1 MWINNEIKKLKE
13 KECSFNT
20 QIFKNRLELNNMPEI
35 PTSRIRK
42 LRTWMPGK
50 NSSELISLD
59 ENKNQISLI
68 DLASNDYLDLARH
81 PLLINAAKQT
91 LESDGVGSGGSRFI
105 TGSRNIHQELETKLA
120 QWLNRDIVLLYPSG
134 FQANLAAVL
143 ALTERHT
150 PVICDRLIHHSLLV
164 GIKASGA
171 KLIRFKHNNL
181 SDLEKLLKR
190 AKHNDPQKRPL
201 VITESL
207 FSMEGTTA
215 PIKEISK
222 LCIKYDSKLLVDE
235 AHAFGV
241 MGSAGRGETFGLKK
255 PISIISGTFGK
266 AFGSGGAFLATDKLT
281 GENLIQNCGAFR
293 YTTALAPPLC
303 ASALAALNLIICNPN
318 WGSNLQEESIALRDK
333 LSQIGWQRPLGRGPI
348 ISIILGSD
356 ELAMDYQKKLE
367 DEGLLTVAIRP
378 PTVPEG
384 KSRLRLV
391 IRRNTPIETLDKL
404 IKVLKDK

>member
-1 MWINNEIKKLKE
+1 
-13 KECSFNT
+13 
-20 QIFKNRLELNNMPEI
+20 MPEI
-35 PTSRIRK
+35 PNSRIRK
-42 LRTWMPGK
+42 LRTWAPGK
-50 NSSELISLD
+50 RSSELIGED
-59 ENKNQISLI
+59 ENKNQITLI

-81 PLLINAAKQT
+81 PLLIEAARHT
-91 LESDGVGSGGSRFI
+91 LETDGVGSGGSRFI
-105 TGSRNIHQELETKLA
+105 TGSRNIHQTLETKLA
-120 QWLNRDIVLLYPSG
+120 EWLDREIVLIYPSG

-143 ALTERHT
+143 ALSDRHT

-164 GIKASGA
+164 GVKASGA
-171 KLIRFKHNNL
+171 KLFRFKHNNL
-181 SDLEKLLKR
+181 SELEKLLKKSR
-190 AKHNDPQKRPL
+190 QNNPRKQPL

-222 LCIKYDSKLLVDE
+222 LCIEYDSKLLIDE

-241 MGSAGRGETFGLKK
+241 MGSAGRGESFELKE

-266 AFGSGGAFLATDKLT
+266 AFGSGGAFLATDKIT
-281 GENLIQNCGAFR
+281 GKNLIQNCGAFR

-303 ASALAALNLIICNPN
+303 ASALAALNLIKSNPS
-318 WGSNLQEESIALRDK
+318 WGSELKEKSKALRDR
-333 LSQIGWQRPLGRGPI
+333 LSQVGWQRPAGEGPI

-356 ELAMDYQKKLE
+356 RLAMDYQERLE
-367 DEGLLTVAIRP
+367 AQGLLTVAIRP

-391 IRRNTPIETLDKL
+391 IRRNTPDQAFERLIE
-404 IKVLKDK
+404 ILKNK

>member
-1 MWINNEIKKLKE
+1 
-13 KECSFNT
+13 
-20 QIFKNRLELNNMPEI
+20 MPEI
-35 PTSRIRK
+35 PNIRTRK
-42 LRTWMPGK
+42 LRTWIPGK
-50 NSSELISLD
+50 SSSELIGVD

-68 DLASNDYLDLARH
+68 DLASNDYLDLTRH
-81 PLLINAAKQT
+81 PSLIKAAKQT
-91 LESDGVGSGGSRFI
+91 IETNGVGSGGSRFI
-105 TGSRNIHQELETKLA
+105 TGSRDIHRQLETNLA
-120 QWLNRDIVLLYPSG
+120 EWLNRDTVLLYPSG

-143 ALTERHT
+143 ALTDRHT

-164 GIKASGA
+164 GVKASGA

-181 SDLEKLLKR
+181 SELERLLKKSR
-190 AKHNDPQKRPL
+190 QSNPLKQPL

-222 LCIKYDSKLLVDE
+222 LCIKYDSKLLIDE

-241 MGSAGRGETFGLKK
+241 MGPAGRGESFGLKE

-266 AFGSGGAFLATDKLT
+266 AFGSGGAFLATDKIT

-303 ASALAALNLIICNPN
+303 ASALAALNLIKSNPS
-318 WGSNLQEESIALRDK
+318 WGTKLKETSIALRER
-333 LSQIGWQRPLGRGPI
+333 LSQIGWQRPVGGGPI

-356 ELAMDYQKKLE
+356 KLALDYQRILE
-367 DEGLLTVAIRP
+367 EKGLLTVAIRP

-391 IRRNTPIETLDKL
+391 IKRNTPTDAYERL
-404 IKVLKDK
+404 IKVLKNK

>member
-1 MWINNEIKKLKE
+1 
-13 KECSFNT
+13 
-20 QIFKNRLELNNMPEI
+20 MPEI
-35 PTSRIRK
+35 PNSRIRK
-42 LRTWMPGK
+42 LRTWAPGK
-50 NSSELISLD
+50 RSSELIGED
-59 ENKNQISLI
+59 ENKNQITLI

-81 PLLINAAKQT
+81 PLLIEAARHT
-91 LESDGVGSGGSRFI
+91 LETDGVGSGGSRFI
-105 TGSRNIHQELETKLA
+105 TGSRNIHQKLETKLA
-120 QWLNRDIVLLYPSG
+120 EWLDREIVLIYPSG

-143 ALTERHT
+143 ALSDRHT

-164 GIKASGA
+164 GVKASGA
-171 KLIRFKHNNL
+171 KLFRFKHNNL
-181 SDLEKLLKR
+181 SELEKLLKKSR
-190 AKHNDPQKRPL
+190 QNNPRKQPL

-222 LCIKYDSKLLVDE
+222 LCIQYDSKLLIDE

-241 MGSAGRGETFGLKK
+241 MGSAGRGESFELKE

-266 AFGSGGAFLATDKLT
+266 AFGSGGAFLATDKIT
-281 GENLIQNCGAFR
+281 GKNLIQNCGAFR

-303 ASALAALNLIICNPN
+303 ASALAALNLIKSNPN
-318 WGSNLQEESIALRDK
+318 WGSELKEKSKALRDR
-333 LSQIGWQRPLGRGPI
+333 LSQVGWQRPAGEGPI

-356 ELAMDYQKKLE
+356 RLAMDYQKRLE
-367 DEGLLTVAIRP
+367 AQGLLTVAIRP

-391 IRRNTPIETLDKL
+391 IRRNTPDQAFERLIE
-404 IKVLKDK
+404 ILKNK

>member
-1 MWINNEIKKLKE
+1 
-13 KECSFNT
+13 
-20 QIFKNRLELNNMPEI
+20 MPEI
-35 PTSRIRK
+35 PNSRIRK
-42 LRTWMPGK
+42 LRTWAPGK
-50 NSSELISLD
+50 RSSELIGED
-59 ENKNQISLI
+59 ENKNQITLI

-81 PLLINAAKQT
+81 PLLIEAARHT
-91 LESDGVGSGGSRFI
+91 LETDGVGSGGSRFI
-105 TGSRNIHQELETKLA
+105 TGSRNIHQKLETKLA
-120 QWLNRDIVLLYPSG
+120 EWLDRDIVLIYPSG

-143 ALTERHT
+143 ALSDRHT

-164 GIKASGA
+164 GVKASGA
-171 KLIRFKHNNL
+171 KLFRFKHNNL
-181 SDLEKLLKR
+181 SELEKLLKKSR
-190 AKHNDPQKRPL
+190 QNNPRKQPL

-222 LCIKYDSKLLVDE
+222 LCIEYDSKLLIDE

-241 MGSAGRGETFGLKK
+241 MGSAGRGESFQLKE

-266 AFGSGGAFLATDKLT
+266 AFGSGGAFLATDKIT
-281 GENLIQNCGAFR
+281 GQSLIQNCGAFR

-303 ASALAALNLIICNPN
+303 ASALAALNLIKSNPN
-318 WGSNLQEESIALRDK
+318 WGSELKEKSKALRDR
-333 LSQIGWQRPLGRGPI
+333 LSQVGWQRPAGEGPI

-356 ELAMDYQKKLE
+356 RLAMDYQKRLE
-367 DEGLLTVAIRP
+367 AQGLLTVAIRP

-391 IRRNTPIETLDKL
+391 IRRNTPDQAFERLIE
-404 IKVLKDK
+404 ILKNK

>member
-1 MWINNEIKKLKE
+1 MNEIP
-13 KECSFNT
+13 NT
-20 QIFKNRLELNNMPEI
+20 
-35 PTSRIRK
+35 RIRK
-42 LRTWMPGK
+42 LRTWTPGK
-50 NSSELISLD
+50 SSSELIGID
-59 ENKNQISLI
+59 ENQNQITLI

-81 PLLINAAKQT
+81 PLLIEAARQI
-91 LESDGVGSGGSRFI
+91 LEADGVGSGGSRFI
-105 TGSRNIHQELETKLA
+105 TGSRNIHHKLEKKIA
-120 QWLNRDIVLLYPSG
+120 EWLNRDIVLLYPSG

-143 ALTERHT
+143 ALADRHT
-150 PVICDRLIHHSLLV
+150 TVICDRLIHHSLLV

-171 KLIRFKHNNL
+171 KLFRFKHNNL
-181 SDLEKLLKR
+181 SELETLLKKSR
-190 AKHNDPQKRPL
+190 QRNPQNKPL

-222 LCIKYDSKLLVDE
+222 LCIKHNSKLLIDE

-241 MGSAGRGETFGLKK
+241 MGSEGRGESFGLKK

-266 AFGSGGAFLATDKLT
+266 AFGSGGAFLATDKIT

-303 ASALAALNLIICNPN
+303 ASALAALNLIKSNPG
-318 WGSNLQEESIALRDK
+318 WGIKLQEESIALRDK
-333 LSQIGWQRPLGRGPI
+333 LSLIGWERPLGKGPI
-348 ISIILGSD
+348 ISIMLGSD

-367 DEGLLTVAIRP
+367 AQGILTAAIRP

-384 KSRLRLV
+384 HSRLRLV
-391 IRRNTPIETLDKL
+391 IRRNTPEKTFDRL
-404 IKVLKDK
+404 LKILKNK

>member
-1 MWINNEIKKLKE
+1 
-13 KECSFNT
+13 
-20 QIFKNRLELNNMPEI
+20 MPDI
-35 PTSRIRK
+35 PNSRIRK
-42 LRTWMPGK
+42 LRTWAPGK
-50 NSSELISLD
+50 RSSELIGED
-59 ENKNQISLI
+59 KNKNKITLI

-81 PLLINAAKQT
+81 PLLIEAARHT
-91 LESDGVGSGGSRFI
+91 LETDGVGSGGSRFI
-105 TGSRNIHQELETKLA
+105 TGSRNIHQKLETKLSE
-120 QWLNRDIVLLYPSG
+120 WLDREIVLIYPSG

-143 ALTERHT
+143 ALTDRHT

-164 GIKASGA
+164 GVKASGA
-171 KLIRFKHNNL
+171 KLFRFKHNNL
-181 SDLEKLLKR
+181 SELEKLLKKSR
-190 AKHNDPQKRPL
+190 QNNPRKQPL

-215 PIKEISK
+215 PIKEISN
-222 LCIKYDSKLLVDE
+222 LCIEYDSKLLIDE

-241 MGSAGRGETFGLKK
+241 MGSAGRGESFGLKE

-266 AFGSGGAFLATDKLT
+266 AFGSGGAFLATDKIT

-303 ASALAALNLIICNPN
+303 ASALAALNLIESNPS
-318 WGSNLQEESIALRDK
+318 WGSELKEKSKVLRDR
-333 LSQIGWQRPLGRGPI
+333 LSQVGWQRPAGDGPI

-356 ELAMDYQKKLE
+356 RLAMDYQERLE
-367 DEGLLTVAIRP
+367 AQGLLTVAIRP

-391 IRRNTPIETLDKL
+391 IRRNTPAHAFERL
-404 IKVLKDK
+404 IKVLKKK

>member
-1 MWINNEIKKLKE
+1 
-13 KECSFNT
+13 
-20 QIFKNRLELNNMPEI
+20 MPEN
-35 PTSRIRK
+35 PNSRNRK
-42 LRTWMPGK
+42 LRTWAPGK
-50 NSSELISLD
+50 RSSELIGED
-59 ENKNQISLI
+59 ENKNQITLI

-81 PLLINAAKQT
+81 PLLIEAARHT
-91 LESDGVGSGGSRFI
+91 LETDGVGSGGSRFI
-105 TGSRNIHQELETKLA
+105 TGSRNIHQKLETKLA
-120 QWLNRDIVLLYPSG
+120 EWLDREIVLIYPSG

-143 ALTERHT
+143 ALSDRHT

-164 GIKASGA
+164 GVKASGA
-171 KLIRFKHNNL
+171 KLFRFKHNNL
-181 SDLEKLLKR
+181 SELEKLLKKSR
-190 AKHNDPQKRPL
+190 QNNPRKQPL

-222 LCIKYDSKLLVDE
+222 LCIEYDSKLLIDE

-241 MGSAGRGETFGLKK
+241 MGSAGRGESFELKE

-266 AFGSGGAFLATDKLT
+266 AFGSGGAFLATDKIT
-281 GENLIQNCGAFR
+281 GKNLIQNCGAFR

-303 ASALAALNLIICNPN
+303 ASALAALNLIKSNPN
-318 WGSNLQEESIALRDK
+318 WGSELKEKSKALRDR
-333 LSQIGWQRPLGRGPI
+333 LSQVGWQRPAGEGPI

-356 ELAMDYQKKLE
+356 RLAMDYQERLE
-367 DEGLLTVAIRP
+367 AQGLLTVAIRP

-391 IRRNTPIETLDKL
+391 IRRNTPDQAFERLIE
-404 IKVLKDK
+404 ILKNK

>member
-1 MWINNEIKKLKE
+1 
-13 KECSFNT
+13 
-20 QIFKNRLELNNMPEI
+20 MPEI
-35 PTSRIRK
+35 PNSRIRK
-42 LRTWMPGK
+42 LRTWVPGK
-50 NSSELISLD
+50 RSSELIGED
-59 ENKNQISLI
+59 ENKNQITLI

-81 PLLINAAKQT
+81 PLLIEAARHT
-91 LESDGVGSGGSRFI
+91 LETDGVGSGGSRFI
-105 TGSRNIHQELETKLA
+105 TGSRNIHQKLETKLA
-120 QWLNRDIVLLYPSG
+120 EWLDREIVLIYPSG

-143 ALTERHT
+143 ALSDRHT

-164 GIKASGA
+164 GVKASGA
-171 KLIRFKHNNL
+171 KLFRFKHNNL
-181 SDLEKLLKR
+181 SELEKLLKKSR
-190 AKHNDPQKRPL
+190 QNNPRKQPL

-222 LCIKYDSKLLVDE
+222 LCIEYDSKLLIDE

-241 MGSAGRGETFGLKK
+241 MGSEGRGESFGLKE

-266 AFGSGGAFLATDKLT
+266 AFGSGGAFLATDKIT

-303 ASALAALNLIICNPN
+303 ASALAALNLIESNPN
-318 WGSNLQEESIALRDK
+318 WGSELKEKSKALRDR
-333 LSQIGWQRPLGRGPI
+333 LSQVGWQRPAGEGPI

-356 ELAMDYQKKLE
+356 RLAMDYQKRLE
-367 DEGLLTVAIRP
+367 AQGLLTVAIRP

-391 IRRNTPIETLDKL
+391 IRRNTPDQAFERLIE
-404 IKVLKDK
+404 ILKHK

>member
-1 MWINNEIKKLKE
+1 
-13 KECSFNT
+13 
-20 QIFKNRLELNNMPEI
+20 MPEI
-35 PTSRIRK
+35 PNSRIRK
-42 LRTWMPGK
+42 LRTWAPGK
-50 NSSELISLD
+50 RSSELIGED
-59 ENKNQISLI
+59 KNKNQITLI

-81 PLLINAAKQT
+81 PLLIEAARHT
-91 LESDGVGSGGSRFI
+91 LETDGVGSGGSRFI
-105 TGSRNIHQELETKLA
+105 TGSRNIHQKLETKLA
-120 QWLNRDIVLLYPSG
+120 EWLDREIVLIYPSG

-143 ALTERHT
+143 ALSDRHT

-164 GIKASGA
+164 GVKASGA
-171 KLIRFKHNNL
+171 KLFRFKHNNL
-181 SDLEKLLKR
+181 SELEKLLKKSR
-190 AKHNDPQKRPL
+190 QNNPRKQPL

-222 LCIKYDSKLLVDE
+222 LCIQYDSKLLIDE

-241 MGSAGRGETFGLKK
+241 MGSAGRGESFELKE

-266 AFGSGGAFLATDKLT
+266 AFGSGGAFLATDKIT
-281 GENLIQNCGAFR
+281 GKNLIQNCGAFR

-303 ASALAALNLIICNPN
+303 ASALAALNLIKSNPN
-318 WGSNLQEESIALRDK
+318 WGSELKEKSKALRDR
-333 LSQIGWQRPLGRGPI
+333 LSQVGWQRPAGEGPI

-356 ELAMDYQKKLE
+356 RLAMDYQERLE
-367 DEGLLTVAIRP
+367 AQGLLTVAIRP

-391 IRRNTPIETLDKL
+391 IRRNTPDQAFERLIE
-404 IKVLKDK
+404 ILKNK

>member
-1 MWINNEIKKLKE
+1 ML
-13 KECSFNT
+13 
-20 QIFKNRLELNNMPEI
+20 EI
-35 PTSRIRK
+35 PNSRIRK
-42 LRTWMPGK
+42 LRTWVPGER
-50 NSSELISLD
+50 SSELIGVD
-59 ENKNQISLI
+59 ENKNQITLI

-81 PLLINAAKQT
+81 PLLIEAARQI
-91 LESDGVGSGGSRFI
+91 LETDGVGSGGSRFI
-105 TGSRNIHQELETKLA
+105 TGSRNIHQRLETKLA
-120 QWLNRDIVLLYPSG
+120 EWLDREIVLLYPSG

-143 ALTERHT
+143 ALTDRHT

-164 GIKASGA
+164 GVKASGA

-181 SDLEKLLKR
+181 SELERLLKKSR
-190 AKHNDPQKRPL
+190 QSNPQKKPL

-222 LCIKYDSKLLVDE
+222 LCIKYDSKLLIDE

-241 MGSAGRGETFGLKK
+241 MGPEGRGESFGLKEPK
-255 PISIISGTFGK
+255 SIISGTFGK
-266 AFGSGGAFLATDKLT
+266 AFGSGGAFLATDKIT

-303 ASALAALNLIICNPN
+303 ASALAALNLIESNPS
-318 WGSNLQEESIALRDK
+318 WGSKLKEKSLALRDK
-333 LSQIGWQRPLGRGPI
+333 LSRMGWQRPAGVGPI

-356 ELAMDYQKKLE
+356 ELAMDYQKRLE
-367 DEGLLTVAIRP
+367 VEGLLTVAIRP

-391 IRRNTPIETLDKL
+391 IRRNTPVQAFERL
-404 IKVLKDK
+404 IAVLKNK

>member
-1 MWINNEIKKLKE
+1 
-13 KECSFNT
+13 
-20 QIFKNRLELNNMPEI
+20 MPEI
-35 PTSRIRK
+35 PNSRIRK
-42 LRTWMPGK
+42 LRTWAPGK
-50 NSSELISLD
+50 RSYELIGQN
-59 ENKNQISLI
+59 ENKNQITLI

-81 PLLINAAKQT
+81 PLLIEAARHT
-91 LESDGVGSGGSRFI
+91 LETDGVGSGGSRFI
-105 TGSRNIHQELETKLA
+105 TGSRNIHQKLETKLA
-120 QWLNRDIVLLYPSG
+120 EWLDREIVLIYPSG

-143 ALTERHT
+143 ALSDRHT

-164 GIKASGA
+164 GVKASGA
-171 KLIRFKHNNL
+171 KLFRFKHNNL
-181 SDLEKLLKR
+181 SELEKLL
-190 AKHNDPQKRPL
+190 QKSRQSNPRKQPL

-222 LCIKYDSKLLVDE
+222 LCIEYDSKLLIDE

-241 MGSAGRGETFGLKK
+241 MGSAGRGESFELKE

-266 AFGSGGAFLATDKLT
+266 AFGSGGAFLATDKIT
-281 GENLIQNCGAFR
+281 GKNLIQNCGAFR

-303 ASALAALNLIICNPN
+303 ASALAALNLIKSNPN
-318 WGSNLQEESIALRDK
+318 WGSELKEKSKALRDR
-333 LSQIGWQRPLGRGPI
+333 LSQVGWQRPAGEGPI

-356 ELAMDYQKKLE
+356 RLAMDYQERLE
-367 DEGLLTVAIRP
+367 AQGLLTVAIRP

-391 IRRNTPIETLDKL
+391 IRRNTPDQAFERLIE
-404 IKVLKDK
+404 ILKNK

>member
-1 MWINNEIKKLKE
+1 
-13 KECSFNT
+13 
-20 QIFKNRLELNNMPEI
+20 MPEI
-35 PTSRIRK
+35 PNSRIRK
-42 LRTWMPGK
+42 LRTWAPGK
-50 NSSELISLD
+50 RSSELIGED
-59 ENKNQISLI
+59 ENKNQITLI

-81 PLLINAAKQT
+81 PLLIEAAKHT
-91 LESDGVGSGGSRFI
+91 LETDGVGSGGSRFI
-105 TGSRNIHQELETKLA
+105 TGSRNIHQKLETKLA
-120 QWLNRDIVLLYPSG
+120 EWLDREIVLIYPSG

-143 ALTERHT
+143 ALSDRHT

-164 GIKASGA
+164 GVKASGA
-171 KLIRFKHNNL
+171 KLFRFKHNNL
-181 SDLEKLLKR
+181 SELEKLLKKSR
-190 AKHNDPQKRPL
+190 QNNPRKQPL

-222 LCIKYDSKLLVDE
+222 LCIQYDSKLLIDE

-241 MGSAGRGETFGLKK
+241 MGSAGRGESFELKE

-266 AFGSGGAFLATDKLT
+266 AFGSGGAFLATDKIT
-281 GENLIQNCGAFR
+281 GKNLIQNCGAFR

-303 ASALAALNLIICNPN
+303 ASALAALNLIKSNPN
-318 WGSNLQEESIALRDK
+318 WGSELKEKSKTLRDR
-333 LSQIGWQRPLGRGPI
+333 LSQVGWQRPAGEGPI

-356 ELAMDYQKKLE
+356 RLAMDYQERLE
-367 DEGLLTVAIRP
+367 AQGLLTVAIRP

-391 IRRNTPIETLDKL
+391 IRRNTPAHAFERLIE
-404 IKVLKDK
+404 VLKNK

>member
-1 MWINNEIKKLKE
+1 
-13 KECSFNT
+13 
-20 QIFKNRLELNNMPEI
+20 MPEI
-35 PTSRIRK
+35 PNSRIRK
-42 LRTWMPGK
+42 LRTWVPGK
-50 NSSELISLD
+50 RSSELIGVD
-59 ENKNQISLI
+59 ENQNQITLI

-81 PLLINAAKQT
+81 PLLIEAARQT
-91 LESDGVGSGGSRFI
+91 LETDGVGSGGSRFI
-105 TGSRNIHQELETKLA
+105 TGSRNIHQRLETKLA
-120 QWLNRDIVLLYPSG
+120 KWLDREIVLLYPSG

-143 ALTERHT
+143 ALTDRHT

-164 GIKASGA
+164 GVKASGA

-181 SDLEKLLKR
+181 SELETLLKKSR
-190 AKHNDPQKRPL
+190 QINPQKQPL

-215 PIKEISK
+215 PIKDISK
-222 LCIKYDSKLLVDE
+222 LCIKYDSKLLIDE
-235 AHAFGV
+235 AHALGV
-241 MGSAGRGETFGLKK
+241 MGPDGKGESFGLKE

-266 AFGSGGAFLATDKLT
+266 AFGSGGAFLATDKVT

-303 ASALAALNLIICNPN
+303 ASALAALNLIESNPN
-318 WGSNLQEESIALRDK
+318 WCKRLREKSLALRDR
-333 LSQIGWQRPLGRGPI
+333 LCQIGWQRPAGGGPI

-356 ELAMDYQKKLE
+356 EVAMVYQKRLE
-367 DEGLLTVAIRP
+367 EQGLLTVAIRP

-391 IRRNTPIETLDKL
+391 IRRNTPVHAYERL
-404 IKVLKDK
+404 IKVLENK

>member
-1 MWINNEIKKLKE
+1 
-13 KECSFNT
+13 
-20 QIFKNRLELNNMPEI
+20 MPEI
-35 PTSRIRK
+35 PNSRIRK
-42 LRTWMPGK
+42 LRTWAPGK
-50 NSSELISLD
+50 RSSELIGED
-59 ENKNQISLI
+59 ENKNQITLI

-81 PLLINAAKQT
+81 PLLIEAARHT
-91 LESDGVGSGGSRFI
+91 LETDGVGSGGSRFI
-105 TGSRNIHQELETKLA
+105 TGSRNIHQKLETKLA
-120 QWLNRDIVLLYPSG
+120 EWLDREIVLIYPSG

-143 ALTERHT
+143 ALSDRHT

-164 GIKASGA
+164 GVKASGA
-171 KLIRFKHNNL
+171 KLFRFKHNNL
-181 SDLEKLLKR
+181 SELEKLLKKSR
-190 AKHNDPQKRPL
+190 QNNPRKQPL

-222 LCIKYDSKLLVDE
+222 LCIQYDSKLLIDE

-241 MGSAGRGETFGLKK
+241 MGSAGRGESFELKE

-266 AFGSGGAFLATDKLT
+266 AFGSGGAFLATDKIT
-281 GENLIQNCGAFR
+281 GKNLIQNCGAFR

-303 ASALAALNLIICNPN
+303 ASALAALNLIKSNPN
-318 WGSNLQEESIALRDK
+318 WGSELKEKSKALRDR
-333 LSQIGWQRPLGRGPI
+333 LSQVGWQRPAGEGPI

-356 ELAMDYQKKLE
+356 RLAMDYQERLE
-367 DEGLLTVAIRP
+367 EQGLLTVAIRP

-391 IRRNTPIETLDKL
+391 IRRNTPDQAFERLIE
-404 IKVLKDK
+404 ILKNK

>member
-1 MWINNEIKKLKE
+1 
-13 KECSFNT
+13 
-20 QIFKNRLELNNMPEI
+20 MPEI
-35 PTSRIRK
+35 PNSRIRK
-42 LRTWMPGK
+42 LRTWIPGAR
-50 NSSELISLD
+50 SSELIGVD
-59 ENKNQISLI
+59 ENKNQITLT

-81 PLLINAAKQT
+81 PLLIEAARQT
-91 LESDGVGSGGSRFI
+91 LETDGVGSGGSRFI
-105 TGSRNIHQELETKLA
+105 TGTRNIHQKLETNLA
-120 QWLNRDIVLLYPSG
+120 EWLDREIVLLYPSG

-143 ALTERHT
+143 ALADRHT
-150 PVICDRLIHHSLLV
+150 PVICDRFIHHSLLV
-164 GIKASGA
+164 GVKASGA

-181 SDLEKLLKR
+181 SELEKLLKKSR
-190 AKHNDPQKRPL
+190 QRNPQKKPL

-222 LCIKYDSKLLVDE
+222 LCIKYDSKLLIDE

-241 MGSAGRGETFGLKK
+241 MGPEGRGESFGLKE
-255 PISIISGTFGK
+255 PVSIISGTFGK
-266 AFGSGGAFLATDKLT
+266 AFGSGGAFLATDKIT

-303 ASALAALNLIICNPN
+303 ASALAALNLIQSNPS
-318 WGSNLQEESIALRDK
+318 WGSELKEKAIAFRDR
-333 LSQIGWQRPLGRGPI
+333 LSQLGWQRPVGEGPI

-356 ELAMDYQKKLE
+356 ELAIDCQKKLE
-367 DEGLLTVAIRP
+367 AQGLLAVAIRP

-391 IRRNTPIETLDKL
+391 IRRNTPDQAFERLIE
-404 IKVLKDK
+404 VLQNK

>member
-1 MWINNEIKKLKE
+1 
-13 KECSFNT
+13 
-20 QIFKNRLELNNMPEI
+20 MPEI
-35 PTSRIRK
+35 PNSRIRK
-42 LRTWMPGK
+42 LRTWAPGK
-50 NSSELISLD
+50 RSSELIGED
-59 ENKNQISLI
+59 ENKNQITLI

-81 PLLINAAKQT
+81 PLLIEAARHT
-91 LESDGVGSGGSRFI
+91 LETDGVGSGGSRFI
-105 TGSRNIHQELETKLA
+105 TGSRNIHQKLETKLA
-120 QWLNRDIVLLYPSG
+120 EWLDREIVLIYPSG

-143 ALTERHT
+143 ALSDRHT

-164 GIKASGA
+164 GVKASGA
-171 KLIRFKHNNL
+171 KLFRFKHNNL
-181 SDLEKLLKR
+181 SELEKLLKKSR
-190 AKHNDPQKRPL
+190 QNNPRKQPL

-222 LCIKYDSKLLVDE
+222 LCIEYDSKLLIDE

-241 MGSAGRGETFGLKK
+241 MGSAGRGESFELKE

-266 AFGSGGAFLATDKLT
+266 AFGSGGAFLATDKIT
-281 GENLIQNCGAFR
+281 GKNLIQNCGAFR

-303 ASALAALNLIICNPN
+303 ASALAALNLIKSNPS
-318 WGSNLQEESIALRDK
+318 WGSELKEKSKALRDR
-333 LSQIGWQRPLGRGPI
+333 LSQVGWQRPAGEGPI

-356 ELAMDYQKKLE
+356 RLAMDYQKRLE
-367 DEGLLTVAIRP
+367 AQGLLTVAIRP

-391 IRRNTPIETLDKL
+391 IRRNTPDQAFERLIE
-404 IKVLKDK
+404 ILKNK

>member
-1 MWINNEIKKLKE
+1 
-13 KECSFNT
+13 
-20 QIFKNRLELNNMPEI
+20 MPEI
-35 PTSRIRK
+35 PNSRIRK
-42 LRTWMPGK
+42 LRTWAPGK
-50 NSSELISLD
+50 RSSELIGED
-59 ENKNQISLI
+59 ENKNQITLI

-81 PLLINAAKQT
+81 PLLIEAARHT
-91 LESDGVGSGGSRFI
+91 LETDGVGSGGSRFI
-105 TGSRNIHQELETKLA
+105 TGSRNIHQKLETKLA
-120 QWLNRDIVLLYPSG
+120 EWLDREIVLIYPSG

-143 ALTERHT
+143 ALSDRHT

-164 GIKASGA
+164 GVKASGA
-171 KLIRFKHNNL
+171 KLFRFKHNNL
-181 SDLEKLLKR
+181 SELEKLLKKSR
-190 AKHNDPQKRPL
+190 QNNPRKQPL

-222 LCIKYDSKLLVDE
+222 LCIQYDSKLLIDE

-241 MGSAGRGETFGLKK
+241 MGSAGRGESFELKE

-266 AFGSGGAFLATDKLT
+266 AFGSGGAFLATDKIT
-281 GENLIQNCGAFR
+281 GKNLIQNCGAFR

-303 ASALAALNLIICNPN
+303 ASALAALNLIKSNPN
-318 WGSNLQEESIALRDK
+318 WGSELKEKSKALRDR
-333 LSQIGWQRPLGRGPI
+333 LSQVGWQRPAGEGPI

-356 ELAMDYQKKLE
+356 RLAMDYQERLE
-367 DEGLLTVAIRP
+367 AQGLLTVAIRP

-391 IRRNTPIETLDKL
+391 IRRNTPDQAFERLIE
-404 IKVLKDK
+404 VLKNK

>member
-1 MWINNEIKKLKE
+1 
-13 KECSFNT
+13 
-20 QIFKNRLELNNMPEI
+20 MPEI
-35 PTSRIRK
+35 PNSRIRK
-42 LRTWMPGK
+42 LRTWAPGK
-50 NSSELISLD
+50 RSSELIGED
-59 ENKNQISLI
+59 ENKNQITLI

-81 PLLINAAKQT
+81 PLLIEAARHT
-91 LESDGVGSGGSRFI
+91 LETDGVGSGGSRFI
-105 TGSRNIHQELETKLA
+105 TGSRNIHQKLETKLA
-120 QWLNRDIVLLYPSG
+120 EWLDREIVLIYPSG

-143 ALTERHT
+143 ALSDRHT

-164 GIKASGA
+164 GVKASGA
-171 KLIRFKHNNL
+171 KLFRFKHNNL
-181 SDLEKLLKR
+181 SELEKLLKKSR
-190 AKHNDPQKRPL
+190 QNNPRKQPL

-222 LCIKYDSKLLVDE
+222 LCIQYDSKLLIDE

-241 MGSAGRGETFGLKK
+241 MGSAGRGESFELKE

-266 AFGSGGAFLATDKLT
+266 AFGSGGAFLATDKIT
-281 GENLIQNCGAFR
+281 GKNLIQNCGAFR

-303 ASALAALNLIICNPN
+303 ASALAALNLIKSNPN
-318 WGSNLQEESIALRDK
+318 WGSELKEKSKALRDR
-333 LSQIGWQRPLGRGPI
+333 LSQVGWQRPAGEGPI

-356 ELAMDYQKKLE
+356 RLAMDYQERLE
-367 DEGLLTVAIRP
+367 AQGLLTVAIRP

-391 IRRNTPIETLDKL
+391 IRRNTPDQAFERLIE
-404 IKVLKDK
+404 ILKNK

>member
-1 MWINNEIKKLKE
+1 
-13 KECSFNT
+13 
-20 QIFKNRLELNNMPEI
+20 MPEI
-35 PTSRIRK
+35 PNSRIRK
-42 LRTWMPGK
+42 LRTWAPGK
-50 NSSELISLD
+50 RSSELIGED
-59 ENKNQISLI
+59 ENKNQITLI

-81 PLLINAAKQT
+81 PLLIEAARHT
-91 LESDGVGSGGSRFI
+91 LETDGVGSGGSRFI
-105 TGSRNIHQELETKLA
+105 TGSRNIHQKLETKLA
-120 QWLNRDIVLLYPSG
+120 EWLDREIVLIYPSG

-143 ALTERHT
+143 ALSDRHT

-164 GIKASGA
+164 GVKASGA
-171 KLIRFKHNNL
+171 KLFRFKHNNL
-181 SDLEKLLKR
+181 SELEKLLKKSR
-190 AKHNDPQKRPL
+190 QNNPRKQPL

-222 LCIKYDSKLLVDE
+222 LCIEYDSKLLIDE

-241 MGSAGRGETFGLKK
+241 MGSAGRGESFELKE

-266 AFGSGGAFLATDKLT
+266 AFGSGGAFLATDKIT
-281 GENLIQNCGAFR
+281 GKNLIQNCGAFR

-303 ASALAALNLIICNPN
+303 ASALAALNLIKSNPN
-318 WGSNLQEESIALRDK
+318 WGSELKEKSKALRDR
-333 LSQIGWQRPLGRGPI
+333 LSQVGWQRPAGEGPI

-356 ELAMDYQKKLE
+356 RLAMDYQKRLE
-367 DEGLLTVAIRP
+367 AQGLLTVAIRP

-391 IRRNTPIETLDKL
+391 IRRNTPDQAFERLIE
-404 IKVLKDK
+404 VLKNK

>member
-1 MWINNEIKKLKE
+1 MSK
-13 KECSFNT
+13 
-20 QIFKNRLELNNMPEI
+20 I
-35 PTSRIRK
+35 PNSRIRK
-42 LRTWMPGK
+42 LRTWVPGK
-50 NSSELISLD
+50 RSSELIGVN
-59 ENKNQISLI
+59 ENKNQITLI

-81 PLLINAAKQT
+81 PLLIEAARNS
-91 LESDGVGSGGSRFI
+91 LETDGVGSGGSRFI
-105 TGSRNIHQELETKLA
+105 TGSRNIHQKLETKIA
-120 QWLNRDIVLLYPSG
+120 EWLDREVVLLYPSG

-143 ALTERHT
+143 ALTDRHT

-181 SDLEKLLKR
+181 SELERLLKKSR
-190 AKHNDPQKRPL
+190 QSNSQKQPL

-215 PIKEISK
+215 PIKEISR
-222 LCIKYDSKLLVDE
+222 LCINYDSKLLIDE

-241 MGSAGRGETFGLKK
+241 MGPEGKGESFGLNE

-266 AFGSGGAFLATDKLT
+266 AFGSGGAFLATDKIT

-293 YTTALAPPLC
+293 YTTALAPSLC
-303 ASALAALNLIICNPN
+303 ASALAALNLIKSNPG
-318 WGSNLQEESIALRDK
+318 WGYELKEKSIALRDR
-333 LSQIGWQRPLGRGPI
+333 LSQIGWQRPVGEGPI
-348 ISIILGSD
+348 ISMILGSD
-356 ELAMDYQKKLE
+356 ELAMDYQERLE
-367 DEGLLTVAIRP
+367 AQGLLTVAIRP

-391 IRRNTPIETLDKL
+391 IRRNTPVQAFERLIE
-404 IKVLKDK
+404 VLKNK

>member
-1 MWINNEIKKLKE
+1 
-13 KECSFNT
+13 
-20 QIFKNRLELNNMPEI
+20 MPEI
-35 PTSRIRK
+35 PNSRIRK
-42 LRTWMPGK
+42 LRTWTPGK
-50 NSSELISLD
+50 RSSELIGED
-59 ENKNQISLI
+59 ENKNQITLI

-81 PLLINAAKQT
+81 PLLIEAARHT
-91 LESDGVGSGGSRFI
+91 LETDGVGSGGSRFI
-105 TGSRNIHQELETKLA
+105 TGSRNIHQKLETKLA
-120 QWLNRDIVLLYPSG
+120 EWLDREIVLIYPSG

-143 ALTERHT
+143 ALSDRHT

-164 GIKASGA
+164 GVKASGA
-171 KLIRFKHNNL
+171 KLFRFKHNNL
-181 SDLEKLLKR
+181 SELEKLLKKSR
-190 AKHNDPQKRPL
+190 QNNPRKQPL

-222 LCIKYDSKLLVDE
+222 LCIEYDSKLLIDE

-241 MGSAGRGETFGLKK
+241 MGSEGRGESFELKE

-266 AFGSGGAFLATDKLT
+266 AFGSGGAFLATDKIT
-281 GENLIQNCGAFR
+281 GKNLIQNCGAFR

-303 ASALAALNLIICNPN
+303 ASALAALNLIKSNPN
-318 WGSNLQEESIALRDK
+318 WGSELKEKSKALRDR
-333 LSQIGWQRPLGRGPI
+333 LSQVGWQRPAGEGPI

-356 ELAMDYQKKLE
+356 RLAMDYQERLE
-367 DEGLLTVAIRP
+367 AQGLLTVAIRP

-391 IRRNTPIETLDKL
+391 IRRNTPDQAFERLIE
-404 IKVLKDK
+404 ILKNK